1 MTKTA
6 RDLCIASLSAIK
18 AGDRA
23 GWLALYADDA
33 VVEDPV
39 GKSPLDPT
47 GKGHRGKE
55 AIGAFY
61 DNVIAHNKSFDFRID
76 RSFLCGD
83 EVANLAT
90 FTITFP
96 NGETREMDLIIN
108 YRVNGA
114 GRIASLRAFWEFS
127 QAALQA
133 RRV

>member
-6 RDLCIASLSAIK
+6 RELCIASLSAVK
-18 AGDRA
+18 AGKRA
-23 GWLALYADDA
+23 EWLALFADDA

-39 GKSPLDPT
+39 GKSPLDPA

-76 RSFLCGD
+76 RSYLCGD

-90 FTITFP
+90 FKITFP
-96 NGETREMDLIIN
+96 NNETREMELIIN

-114 GRIASLRAFWEFS
+114 GKIQNLRAFWEFGS
-127 QAALQA
+127 APL
-133 RRV
+133 